1 MQVSQPATDAAVFL
15 AFFEKKVL
23 AVDLSIC
30 LSVEQNVLSTS
41 LKWDISIKLSSI
53 TTDPMSTANVPPK
66 PLVNLYGDSE
76 LPPYFEEIVEPKSFR
91 NRLINVLIWTTLLP
105 LILLLFFLQK
115 NFETATDVQNNLQL
129 GVAREAALY
138 VESDISN
145 IRSQLS
151 LALSTY
157 SPETPL
163 SRRSRTFENLLT
175 QNSSI
180 RSLSYTDETGFTTSL
195 RNSQP
200 LETPQHSLAT
210 RVFTL
215 NIDQPGTNGI
225 LHRTLTASVDISM
238 LAKDFANLLYGQSYS
253 GAIFNADRQLIYA
266 ISSNSHYHNAAYDP
280 LTPIELTQLHESK
293 GEPFLLRTEGDRFSS
308 HIKAFVP
315 IGPMGWTLV
324 ISQAQQTRDEAM
336 RETAVIWALGFFAAL
351 AGTFFLGSF
360 MAVPITR
367 SFDSLVASVEN
378 YGKTGHF
385 TRIDKMLAIEG
396 TTELVK
402 LEETFARMAQ
412 SVDKGK
418 EELQKAN
425 LRLEDEVQAR
435 TSDLVARNEELK
447 TLQTLLAPLSS
458 AGHFM
463 PKTSVIFYCIERFRV
478 LLELSSLV
486 FETEISTP
494 APHNSID
501 VRLGSTVYG
510 RLLLPQEAILTA
522 DKRNSLERLAYALA
536 IVSANAK
543 LVEHLSQ
550 EQAALQ
556 TVFESMTDGVVIIG
570 KSGLIRY
577 ANEYAGKLLNEGD
590 SVLMLMFSDI
600 MTSNWESITGNR
612 ITDDLQNKTKTRV
625 RSRIG
630 GNRVLELLPFTVSD
644 MPGLAGERTGWIL
657 RDITQEVSLEA
668 VKENIVGVVA
678 HELKTPLTLL
688 QLQVRDLTRTIEHGQ
703 MPSINDVRD
712 LSDETIHLGQ
722 LVDDLLDVSRIR
734 AGAMKLNV
742 RVVHV
747 ASLIDRAEKLAAARY
762 PMKVSRHIDMD
773 AELFCVDPDRLT
785 QVFVNL
791 FNNAARYKKPTQE
804 VALIDVSTRIDGQQ
818 IVIDITD
825 QGIGIAPGKA
835 KHIFDQ
841 FYQADMTAS
850 RSHSGSGLGL
860 TIVRGIIHA
869 HGGTI
874 AVHFSNPEF
883 GTRFT
888 LRLPLSMPPELI

>member
-1 MQVSQPATDAAVFL
+1 
-15 AFFEKKVL
+15 
-23 AVDLSIC
+23 
-30 LSVEQNVLSTS
+30 
-41 LKWDISIKLSSI
+41 
-53 TTDPMSTANVPPK
+53 MSTANVPPK

-115 NFETATDVQNNLQL
+115 NFETATEVQNNLQL

-138 VESDISN
+138 VESGISN

-180 RSLSYTDETGFTTSL
+180 RSLSYTDETGLTTSL

-253 GAIFNADRQLIYA
+253 GAIFNTDRQLIYA

-435 TSDLVARNEELK
+435 TIDLVARNEELK

-458 AGHFM
+458 TGHFM

-494 APHNSID
+494 APHNSIV

-522 DKRNSLERLAYALA
+522 DKRDSLERLAYALA

-612 ITDDLQNKTKTRV
+612 ITDDLQNKPKTRV

-688 QLQVRDLTRTIEHGQ
+688 QLQVRVEPNWNNNIQITTTMSTRSLPLILVIDDESKIRRLLTKELEANGFDVVCAGDGEQALEVFAQSDPTPDLVLMDVMMPGMDGFECAERLSKSANVPIIFLSARNEPSFKLRGFDSGADDYITKPFLTEELIARIRAVMRRAHTSEEHNAQREYRNGP
-703 MPSINDVRD
+703 MRLSESSRSLWINDREVKLAD
-712 LSDETIHLGQ
+712 SEYHLMLALMKHPGS
-722 LVDDLLDVSRIR
+722 VISHEHLLQRVWGGHSIGDVQNLRVAFSRIR
-734 AGAMKLNV
+734 RKLEENGLQGGVISAYSGVGYLLRDLV
-742 RVVHV
+742 R
-747 ASLIDRAEKLAAARY
+747 
-762 PMKVSRHIDMD
+762 
-773 AELFCVDPDRLT
+773 DPL
-785 QVFVNL
+785 L
-791 FNNAARYKKPTQE
+791 
-804 VALIDVSTRIDGQQ
+804 
-818 IVIDITD
+818 
-825 QGIGIAPGKA
+825 
-835 KHIFDQ
+835 
-841 FYQADMTAS
+841 
-850 RSHSGSGLGL
+850 
-860 TIVRGIIHA
+860 
-869 HGGTI
+869 
-874 AVHFSNPEF
+874 
-883 GTRFT
+883 
-888 LRLPLSMPPELI
+888 

>member
-1 MQVSQPATDAAVFL
+1 
-15 AFFEKKVL
+15 
-23 AVDLSIC
+23 
-30 LSVEQNVLSTS
+30 
-41 LKWDISIKLSSI
+41 
-53 TTDPMSTANVPPK
+53 MSTANVPPK

-115 NFETATDVQNNLQL
+115 NFETATEVQNNLQL

-253 GAIFNADRQLIYA
+253 GAIFNTDRQLIYA

-435 TSDLVARNEELK
+435 TIDLVARNEELK

-458 AGHFM
+458 TGHFM

-494 APHNSID
+494 APHNSIV

-522 DKRNSLERLAYALA
+522 DKRDSLERLAYALA

-644 MPGLAGERTGWIL
+644 MPGLAGTCR
-657 RDITQEVSLEA
+657 
-668 VKENIVGVVA
+668 
-678 HELKTPLTLL
+678 
-688 QLQVRDLTRTIEHGQ
+688 
-703 MPSINDVRD
+703 
-712 LSDETIHLGQ
+712 
-722 LVDDLLDVSRIR
+722 R
-734 AGAMKLNV
+734 ANRMD
-742 RVVHV
+742 
-747 ASLIDRAEKLAAARY
+747 SARHH
-762 PMKVSRHIDMD
+762 PRS
-773 AELFCVDPDRLT
+773 
-785 QVFVNL
+785 Q
-791 FNNAARYKKPTQE
+791 
-804 VALIDVSTRIDGQQ
+804 
-818 IVIDITD
+818 
-825 QGIGIAPGKA
+825 
-835 KHIFDQ
+835 
-841 FYQADMTAS
+841 S
-850 RSHSGSGLGL
+850 RSRQGKYCRRGGSR
-860 TIVRGIIHA
+860 TQNSA
-869 HGGTI
+869 HF
-874 AVHFSNPEF
+874 ASASSARSDSNH
-883 GTRFT
+883 
-888 LRLPLSMPPELI
+888 

>member
-1 MQVSQPATDAAVFL
+1 MNFKAVFFDFDYTL
-15 AFFEKKVL
+15 ADGTEAIVAGFRYAFGR
-23 AVDLSIC
+23 
-30 LSVEQNVLSTS
+30 
-41 LKWDISIKLSSI
+41 
-53 TTDPMSTANVPPK
+53 M
-66 PLVNLYGDSE
+66 G
-76 LPPYFEEIVEPKSFR
+76 LPEPTEE
-91 NRLINVLIWTTLLP
+91 
-105 LILLLFFLQK
+105 
-115 NFETATDVQNNLQL
+115 A
-129 GVAREAALY
+129 
-138 VESDISN
+138 
-145 IRSQLS
+145 IRP
-151 LALSTY
+151 T
-157 SPETPL
+157 
-163 SRRSRTFENLLT
+163 
-175 QNSSI
+175 
-180 RSLSYTDETGFTTSL
+180 
-195 RNSQP
+195 
-200 LETPQHSLAT
+200 
-210 RVFTL
+210 
-215 NIDQPGTNGI
+215 
-225 LHRTLTASVDISM
+225 
-238 LAKDFANLLYGQSYS
+238 
-253 GAIFNADRQLIYA
+253 
-266 ISSNSHYHNAAYDP
+266 
-280 LTPIELTQLHESK
+280 
-293 GEPFLLRTEGDRFSS
+293 
-308 HIKAFVP
+308 
-315 IGPMGWTLV
+315 IGMV
-324 ISQAQQTRDEAM
+324 
-336 RETAVIWALGFFAAL
+336 
-351 AGTFFLGSF
+351 
-360 MAVPITR
+360 
-367 SFDSLVASVEN
+367 
-378 YGKTGHF
+378 
-385 TRIDKMLAIEG
+385 
-396 TTELVK
+396 
-402 LEETFARMAQ
+402 
-412 SVDKGK
+412 
-418 EELQKAN
+418 
-425 LRLEDEVQAR
+425 LEDEFTFLSGEADPAR
-435 TSDLVARNEELK
+435 RAEFRQLYTEKAGPMHVSVTRLFPGALELLTALKRRGIPTGIVSTKKTATIRDVAEARGI
-447 TLQTLLAPLSS
+447 TPPLSS
-458 AGHFM
+458 TGHFM